1 MSNSGNYMK
10 STGKLFEG
18 IAKLAKTQTQAQD
31 ELIKIINDM
40 CDSLESATA
49 YSGLNLPPIPVQT
62 CH

>member
-1 MSNSGNYMK
+1 MK
-10 STGKLFEG
+10 STGKMFEG